1 MFNHI
6 ELYAGDPILSL
17 MEAYQR
23 DIRPNKINLSIG
35 LYYNEEGL
43 TPVMDA
49 IALAKKN
56 ISTCGDSP
64 SLYLPMSGM
73 PAYCME
79 VQNLL
84 FADTQEAIQEERI
97 ATIQTLGG
105 SGALKIG
112 ADFLKNSYPESIVY
126 VSDPTWDNHI
136 SIFSGAGLKVARYP
150 YFDQSTGKVD
160 FDSMINCLA
169 RLEINSIVILHPC
182 CHNPTGADLAPL
194 QWDRVIEIIKRRQ
207 LIPFLDMAYQGF
219 GEGLKEDTYAITA
232 MTKAG
237 LSFLLS
243 NSFSKIF
250 SLYGERIGG
259 LSIVCTDRSEAD
271 LVLGQLKA
279 TVRKNYSSPPATG
292 AKLVEA
298 VLSSPTL
305 KANWLDE
312 LDHMRKRIN
321 DMREEL
327 YRQLI
332 ELGGDPKRFRFLIE
346 QKGMFSYTGF
356 STDQV
361 KLLKEEFALYLVDS
375 GRICIAGLN
384 IENIGRVARAF
395 LAVTEQLVQI
405 ETC

>member
-6 ELYAGDPILSL
+6 EPYAGDPILSL
-17 MEAYQR
+17 MEAYQQ
-23 DIRPNKINLSIG
+23 DIRPSKVNLSIG

-49 IALAKKN
+49 IAVAKKN
-56 ISTCGDSP
+56 LSTRADSP

-73 PAYCME
+73 PEYCME

-84 FADTQEAIQEERI
+84 FADAPEVIQEERI

-112 ADFLKNSYPESIVY
+112 ADFLKNSYPKSIVY

-150 YFDQSTGKVD
+150 YFDHSTGKVD

-169 RLEINSIVILHPC
+169 GLETHSIVLLHPC
-182 CHNPTGADLAPL
+182 CHNPTGADLSPL
-194 QWDRVIEIIKRRQ
+194 QWDSVIEIIKQRQ

-219 GEGLKEDTYAITA
+219 GEGLKDDTYAITA

-259 LSIVCTDRSEAD
+259 LSIVCTDRSEAN

-279 TVRKNYSSPPATG
+279 TERKNYSSPPATG
-292 AKLVEA
+292 AQLVEA
-298 VLSSPTL
+298 VLSSATL

-312 LDHMRKRIN
+312 LDHMRKRMN
-321 DMREEL
+321 DMRQEL
-327 YRQLI
+327 YRQLLA
-332 ELGGDPKRFRFLIE
+332 LGGDPTRFRFLIE

-361 KLLKEEFALYLVDS
+361 RLLKEEFALYLVDS

-384 IENIGRVARAF
+384 SKNIGRVAGAF
-395 LAVTEQLVQI
+395 LAVTEQLVEI

>member
-6 ELYAGDPILSL
+6 EPYAGDPILSL
-17 MEAYQR
+17 MEAYQQ
-23 DIRPNKINLSIG
+23 DIRPSKVNLSIG

-43 TPVMDA
+43 TPIMDA
-49 IALAKKN
+49 IARAKKKL
-56 ISTCGDSP
+56 STRADSP

-84 FADTQEAIQEERI
+84 FADAQEVIHEERI

-112 ADFLKNSYPESIVY
+112 ADFLKNSYPKSIVY
-126 VSDPTWDNHI
+126 VSNPTWDNHI

-169 RLEINSIVILHPC
+169 GLEINSIVLLHPC
-182 CHNPTGADLAPL
+182 CHNPTGADLTPL
-194 QWDRVIEIIKRRQ
+194 QWDSVIEIIKRKQ

-219 GEGLKEDTYAITA
+219 GKGMKEDTYAITA

-259 LSIVCTDRSEAD
+259 LSIVCTDKSEAN

-279 TVRKNYSSPPATG
+279 TVRKIYSSPPATG
-292 AKLVEA
+292 AQLVEA

-312 LDHMRKRIN
+312 LDHMRKRMN

-332 ELGGDPKRFRFLIE
+332 ALGGDPKRFRFLIE

-395 LAVTEQLVQI
+395 LAVTEQLVEI

>member
-6 ELYAGDPILSL
+6 EPYAGDPILSL
-17 MEAYQR
+17 MEAYQQ
-23 DIRPNKINLSIG
+23 DIRPSKVNLSIG

-49 IALAKKN
+49 IAVAKKKL
-56 ISTCGDSP
+56 STRADSP

-84 FADTQEAIQEERI
+84 FADAPEVIQEERI

-112 ADFLKNSYPESIVY
+112 ADFLKNSYPKSIVY

-150 YFDQSTGKVD
+150 YFDHSTGKVD

-169 RLEINSIVILHPC
+169 GLETHSIVLLHPC
-182 CHNPTGADLAPL
+182 CHNPTGADLSPL
-194 QWDRVIEIIKRRQ
+194 QWDSVIEIIKRRQ

-219 GEGLKEDTYAITA
+219 GEGLKDDTYAITA

-259 LSIVCTDRSEAD
+259 LSIVCTDKSEAN

-292 AKLVEA
+292 AQLVEA
-298 VLSSPTL
+298 VLSSATL

-312 LDHMRKRIN
+312 LDHMRKRMN

-327 YRQLI
+327 YRQLVA
-332 ELGGDPKRFRFLIE
+332 LGGDPKRFRFLIE

-395 LAVTEQLVQI
+395 LAVTEQLVEI

>member
-6 ELYAGDPILSL
+6 EPYAGDPILSL
-17 MEAYQR
+17 MEAYQQ
-23 DIRPNKINLSIG
+23 DIRPSKVNLSIG

-43 TPVMDA
+43 TPIMDA
-49 IALAKKN
+49 IARAKKKL
-56 ISTCGDSP
+56 STRADSP

-79 VQNLL
+79 VQNLI
-84 FADTQEAIQEERI
+84 FADAQEVIHEERI

-112 ADFLKNSYPESIVY
+112 ADFLKNSYPKSIVY

-169 RLEINSIVILHPC
+169 GLEINSIVLLHPC
-182 CHNPTGADLAPL
+182 CHNPTGADLTPL
-194 QWDRVIEIIKRRQ
+194 QWDSVIEIIKRRQ

-219 GEGLKEDTYAITA
+219 GKGMKEDTYAITA

-259 LSIVCTDRSEAD
+259 LSIVCTDKSEAN

-292 AKLVEA
+292 AQLVEA

-312 LDHMRKRIN
+312 LDHMRKRMN

-327 YRQLI
+327 YRQLVA
-332 ELGGDPKRFRFLIE
+332 LGGDPKRFRFLIE

-395 LAVTEQLVQI
+395 LAVTEQLVEI